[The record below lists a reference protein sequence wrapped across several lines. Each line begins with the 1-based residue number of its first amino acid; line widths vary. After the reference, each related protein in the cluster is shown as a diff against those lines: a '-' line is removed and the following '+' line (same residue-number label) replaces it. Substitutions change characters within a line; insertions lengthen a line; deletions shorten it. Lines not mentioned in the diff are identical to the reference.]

1 MAGDCLAYGY
11 CVVHVLIRSGCVL
24 AQIWADQGGAGG
36 QDLAGKLLLGAERQ
50 AERSLPLQH
59 HGA

>member
-24 AQIWADQGGAGG
+24 AQIGLTREAQVDKPSLGR
-36 QDLAGKLLLGAERQ
+36 LLGAERQ

-59 HGA
+59 HAA